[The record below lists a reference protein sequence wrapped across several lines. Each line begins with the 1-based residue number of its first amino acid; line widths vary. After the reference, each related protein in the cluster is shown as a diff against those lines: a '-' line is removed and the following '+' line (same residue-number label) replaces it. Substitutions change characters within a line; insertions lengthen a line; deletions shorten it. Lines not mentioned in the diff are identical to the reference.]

1 MASIQTSTASVSQ
14 LAAPVATRVMITDN
28 TSQRKRHLTQRPSVS
43 VTRKLSHKR
52 SKINFSSQLY
62 SRLVKS
68 ALDLLEKKRDSS
80 ALDSLTS
87 QILLP
92 GTSPDS
98 LTTESLTTIL
108 SVLSQHV
115 SRLDNRAVTPLIRA
129 LLKYDFL
136 SHLSDTQFI
145 KSYSTFLTVLV
156 SGIPKWFSDVSKN
169 LVATFIVKSEIE
181 LQPIHKTLKYIIQIS
196 PASFSTLPLIIRR
209 NFPNK
214 NAPKEELVHYIEN
227 ILHIL
232 TYCNDLRYTVW
243 SLIVE
248 NLIKLDV
255 ELQNEIDDVDD
266 EDLNAALENGSGDDM
281 DPESNNDDDEGNETN
296 FPELANEQ
304 LLPKSPNLSDKED
317 AGYDAD
323 YNEDEEDESELLHED
338 GDDVEYNMDIEG
350 ITDLSS
356 KLDAIMQLIFQ
367 STEKS
372 FTEDGLEEGNGIA
385 LFNTLISIFRT
396 YILPTHYTRCVQYLI
411 FHMVQQQS
419 DLTDSFL
426 VMLLDV
432 VFNSNEIAS
441 NRIKAMQYVCSFM
454 ARAKSLSRGQL
465 LTVMKYLMSWCNE
478 YVTEREKE
486 VGFGKGG
493 MERFS
498 MLYCVLQGLM
508 YIFCFRFRDLK
519 REDNDEEWELRLDK
533 FFNMMIMSKFNPLK
547 FCNETVVLIFARIV
561 QKVDMCYCFSIIEK
575 NKRER
580 LNGIRDA
587 TANTESSLNR
597 FERKQEFLDLEAY
610 FPFDP
615 LMLKDSKRIIH
626 KNYIDWQDFDD
637 SEDSE

>member
-338 GDDVEYNMDIEG
+338 GDDVEYNMEIEG

-432 VFNSNEIAS
+432 VFSSNEIAS

>member
-338 GDDVEYNMDIEG
+338 GDDVEYNMEIEG

-372 FTEDGLEEGNGIA
+372 FTEDGLEEGYGIA

-432 VFNSNEIAS
+432 VFSSNEIAS

>member
-372 FTEDGLEEGNGIA
+372 FTEDGLEEGYGIA

-432 VFNSNEIAS
+432 VFSSNEIAS

>member
-1 MASIQTSTASVSQ
+1 M
-14 LAAPVATRVMITDN
+14 
-28 TSQRKRHLTQRPSVS
+28 
-43 VTRKLSHKR
+43 
-52 SKINFSSQLY
+52 
-62 SRLVKS
+62 
-68 ALDLLEKKRDSS
+68 
-80 ALDSLTS
+80 
-87 QILLP
+87 
-92 GTSPDS
+92 
-98 LTTESLTTIL
+98 
-108 SVLSQHV
+108 
-115 SRLDNRAVTPLIRA
+115 
-129 LLKYDFL
+129 
-136 SHLSDTQFI
+136 
-145 KSYSTFLTVLV
+145 
-156 SGIPKWFSDVSKN
+156 
-169 LVATFIVKSEIE
+169 
-181 LQPIHKTLKYIIQIS
+181 
-196 PASFSTLPLIIRR
+196 
-209 NFPNK
+209 
-214 NAPKEELVHYIEN
+214 
-227 ILHIL
+227 
-232 TYCNDLRYTVW
+232 W

-248 NLIKLDV
+248 NIIKLDV

-266 EDLNAALENGSGDDM
+266 EDLNAALENGSGDETDS
-281 DPESNNDDDEGNETN
+281 DSNNNNDDEGNETN
-296 FPELANEQ
+296 FPELANER
-304 LLPKSPNLSDKED
+304 LLPQSPNLSDKED

-323 YNEDEEDESELLHED
+323 YNEEEEVESELLHEE
-338 GDDVEYNMDIEG
+338 GDDEEYNLEIEG

-356 KLDAIMQLIFQ
+356 KLDAVMQLIFK

-372 FTEDGLEEGNGIA
+372 FTEIGLEEGNGIT

-396 YILPTHYTRCVQYLI
+396 FILPTHYTRCVQYLM

-454 ARAKSLSRGQL
+454 ARAKSLTRGQL

-486 VGFGKGG
+486 VGTGKGG
-493 MERFS
+493 MERFA

-519 REDNDEEWELRLDK
+519 KEDNDEEWELRLDK
-533 FFNMMIMSKFNPLK
+533 FFNKMIMSRFNPLK

-561 QKVDMCYCFSIIEK
+561 QKVDMCYSFSIIDK

-587 TANTESSLNR
+587 TANSESSLNR

-615 LMLKDSKRIIH
+615 LMLKDSKKIIH
-626 KNYIDWQDFDD
+626 QNYIDWQDFDD

>member
-338 GDDVEYNMDIEG
+338 GDDVEYNMEIEG

-372 FTEDGLEEGNGIA
+372 FTEDGLEEGYGIA

>member
-432 VFNSNEIAS
+432 VFSSNEIAS

>member
-338 GDDVEYNMDIEG
+338 GDDVEYNMEIEG

>member
-14 LAAPVATRVMITDN
+14 LAAPVASGVMITD
-28 TSQRKRHLTQRPSVS
+28 SVPSRKRHLQKGVSVS
-43 VTRKLSHKR
+43 THRTLSHKR
-52 SKINFSSQLY
+52 SRINFSSTLY
-62 SRLVKS
+62 SRLV
-68 ALDLLEKKRDSS
+68 RS
-80 ALDSLTS
+80 ALDSLDKRDTSAIDQLTS

-92 GTSPDS
+92 PTSPDC

-108 SVLSQHV
+108 TVLSQHV
-115 SRLDNRAVTPLIRA
+115 SRLDNRAVTPLIQA

-156 SGIPKWFSDVSKN
+156 SGMPKWFSSISKI
-169 LVATFIVKSEIE
+169 LISSFTVKSEIE
-181 LQPIHKTLKYIIQIS
+181 LQPIHKTLKYVIQIS
-196 PASFSTLPLIIRR
+196 PASFSTLPLILRR

-214 NAPKEELVHYIEN
+214 SAPKEDIVHYMEN
-227 ILHIL
+227 ILYIL

-248 NLIKLDV
+248 NIIKLDV

-266 EDLNAALENGSGDDM
+266 EDLNAALENGSGDETDS
-281 DPESNNDDDEGNETN
+281 DSNNNNDDEGNETN
-296 FPELANEQ
+296 FPELANEH
-304 LLPKSPNLSDKED
+304 LLPQSPNLSDKED

-323 YNEDEEDESELLHED
+323 YNEEEEVESELLHEE
-338 GDDVEYNMDIEG
+338 GDDEEYNLEIEG

-356 KLDAIMQLIFQ
+356 KLDAVMQLIFK

-372 FTEDGLEEGNGIA
+372 FTEIGLEEGNGIT

-396 YILPTHYTRCVQYLI
+396 FILPTHYTRCVQYLM

-454 ARAKSLSRGQL
+454 ARAKSLTRGQL

-486 VGFGKGG
+486 VGTGKGG
-493 MERFS
+493 MERFA

-519 REDNDEEWELRLDK
+519 KEDNDEEWELRLDK
-533 FFNMMIMSKFNPLK
+533 FFNKMIMSRFNPLK

-561 QKVDMCYCFSIIEK
+561 QKVDMCYCFSIIDK

-587 TANTESSLNR
+587 TANSESSLNR

-615 LMLKDSKRIIH
+615 LMLKDSKKIIH
-626 KNYIDWQDFDD
+626 QNYIDWQDFDD